1 MLNIDGRPLVRI
13 QSQVLTRLPDSLRR
27 TQTSTW
33 GAANRPGHVV
43 DSFLEGP
50 CFDAA
55 GNLYVV
61 DIPHGRIFQIDPALN
76 WTCVHEG
83 PGWPNGLALHADGSL
98 WVADYRL
105 GIQRLDLTSGHMD
118 TVLGHRNTESFKGV
132 NDLVFDQLGRLY
144 FTDQGQT
151 GLHDPT
157 GRVFRLGSD
166 HRLDLML
173 SNAPSPNGLA
183 VSDDMQVL
191 YVAMTRANQIWRGP
205 IQPDGSVTKIGALQ
219 TFFGTAGPDGLAI
232 DRHGRL
238 LVAHASLGGV
248 FVLNEFG
255 EVTHL
260 LSSPWPRAAV
270 TNVACWPGRDVVVMT
285 ESLTGSVLMAELPAP
300 ETPSAS

>member
-1 MLNIDGRPLVRI
+1 MMNLHGRAPVRMEARM
-13 QSQVLTRLPDSLRR
+13 LTRMPDAMRR
-27 TQTSTW
+27 PEPSEW
-33 GAANRPGHVV
+33 GIANRPGHVV

-55 GNLYVV
+55 GNLYLV
-61 DIPHGRIFQIDPALN
+61 DIPHGRILRIDSDLR
-76 WTCVHEG
+76 WHCVHEG
-83 PGWPNGLALHADGSL
+83 PGWPNGLALHPDGSL

-105 GIQRLDLTSGHMD
+105 GIRRFDPARRQIE

-132 NDLVFDQLGRLY
+132 NDLVFDRLGRLY

-157 GRVFRLGSD
+157 GRVYRMGTAG
-166 HRLDLML
+166 RLDMML

-183 VSDDMQVL
+183 VSEDMRVMF
-191 YVAMTRANQIWRGP
+191 VAMTRANQVWRGP
-205 IQPDGSVTKIGALQ
+205 IQPDGSLTKMGALQ

-248 FVLNEFG
+248 FVLNDLG
-255 EVTHL
+255 EVTHML
-260 LSSPWPRAAV
+260 CSPWPRAAV
-270 TNVACWPGRDVVVMT
+270 TNVACWPGRDAVVMT
-285 ESLTGSVLMAELPAP
+285 ESLTGAVLVADLP
-300 ETPSAS
+300 TPDIQPA